1 MIKLNC
7 VDLKTFVKKE
17 GLSSKIKRADK
28 AILDEFKNSVENS
41 ESSTVKELERKLN
54 LMVYRLYNLSLDE
67 ARVVEPELECSE
79 TEYERIFY

>member
-28 AILDEFKNSVENS
+28 AILDEFKNTAENS
-41 ESSTVKELERKLN
+41 ESSTVKKLERKLN
-54 LMVYRLYNLSLDE
+54 LMVYRLYHLSLDD
-67 ARVVEPELECSE
+67 AHIVDPDLEC
-79 TEYERIFY
+79 TEAEYVAVFA

>member
-1 MIKLNC
+1 MISRPLSRKR
-7 VDLKTFVKKE
+7 VW
-17 GLSSKIKRADK
+17 SSKIKRADK

-79 TEYERIFY
+79 TE